1 MTHTSR
7 CAPSVCY
14 TARGLKLSATQSR
27 LAPRKIVPSGDT
39 APCSAIE
46 EACRGCDVLVHEVYS
61 AARFARLPPE
71 VQKYHAGFHTSTSEL
86 AAIASRSKP
95 KLLVLYHQL
104 YLGPSDGVDLRKE
117 IRKSYSGKVVSS
129 RDLDLF

>member
-1 MTHTSR
+1 M
-7 CAPSVCY
+7 
-14 TARGLKLSATQSR
+14 
-27 LAPRKIVPSGDT
+27 
-39 APCSAIE
+39 
-46 EACRGCDVLVHEVYS
+46 HEVYS
-61 AARFARLPPE
+61 AARFARLPTE

-117 IRKSYSGKVVSS
+117 IWKSYSGKVVSS